1 MVDGVQ
7 LCGSDWCI
15 QDGVRMIH
23 YSHFAIRWCIK
34 LFHLRLIDG
43 KNYCVGIIPKSH
55 FAILDGTKSYFFK
68 LWIIHQKTVL
78 RTTPKKEQQ
87 TKSPPRQIRKSR
99 NLSKS
104 LGSENI
110 HATSY
115 SCRKTSMLNGGQE
128 NCLWDRYYLKNLSSD
143 NKVQFASSETIH
155 VCLI

>member
-1 MVDGVQ
+1 MRFFGVNFIPQ
-7 LCGSDWCI
+7 KFCSCKKNDKYQVW
-15 QDGVRMIH
+15 
-23 YSHFAIRWCIK
+23 WCIK
-34 LFHLRLIDG
+34 FFHLRLIDG

-115 SCRKTSMLNGGQE
+115 SCRQTSMLNGGQE
-128 NCLWDRYYLKNLSSD
+128 KLSLRQILS
-143 NKVQFASSETIH
+143 
-155 VCLI
+155 